1 MERVGESM
9 ARPASTRV
17 GAISQRRREFLGT
30 AVRVASAAT
39 LGLLAGCGTPLGLTR
54 QFTRPIRVGLLS
66 VDSQPFQDGLLQG
79 LRAHGYVEDQQLA
92 IERRSADSQ
101 PNRLPQLAAELVDL
115 KVDVIVAA
123 GTAAVQAARD
133 ATRSIPIVLVSSGDP
148 VKGGIVSSLARPGG
162 NLTGTSSLIPELAGK
177 RLELLQQVVPDTARV
192 VVLVE
197 TSDPSIAASQWDELQ
212 AAADATGARL
222 EPVEVRATQDVER
235 ALTSVQNSAADSL
248 ISLLD
253 PLAGGSV
260 IPLVQVTATRK
271 LPAIYPAREFVDAG
285 GLMAY
290 GPSLREQFTRAA
302 VYVDRILRGGQ
313 PAQLSVERPGRFEL
327 VINRGA
333 AEALG
338 ISMTESALLQVDE
351 VI

>member
-1 MERVGESM
+1 M
-9 ARPASTRV
+9 
-17 GAISQRRREFLGT
+17 SQSRREFLGT
-30 AVRVASAAT
+30 AARFASAAT
-39 LGLLAGCGTPLGLTR
+39 LGLLAGCGTPLGSAR
-54 QFTRPIRVGLLS
+54 QPNRLIRVGLLS
-66 VDSQPFQDGLLQG
+66 VNSQPFHDGLQHG
-79 LRAHGYVEDQQLA
+79 LRAHGYVENQQLV

-101 PNRLPQLAAELVDL
+101 SNRLPQLATELVDL

-133 ATRSIPIVLVSSGDP
+133 AARTIPIVLVSSGDP
-148 VKGGIVSSLARPGG
+148 VKGGFVSSLARPGG
-162 NLTGTSSLIPELAGK
+162 NITGTSSLIPELAGK
-177 RLELLQQVVPDTARV
+177 RLELLQQVVPDTTRV
-192 VVLVE
+192 IVLVD

-212 AAADATGARL
+212 AAADAAGARL
-222 EPVEVRATQDVER
+222 EPVKVGGSQDVER
-235 ALTSVQNSAADSL
+235 ALASVQKSAADSL

-253 PLAGGSV
+253 PLADGSV
-260 IPLVQVTATRK
+260 MPLVQVTVTRK

-302 VYVDRILRGGQ
+302 VYVDRILRGAR
-313 PAQLSVERPGRFEL
+313 PSQLSVERPGRFEL
-327 VINRGA
+327 VINRGT